1 MLRQLGF
8 VVLMTTCQLA
18 KLSPTSCH
26 KADTGL
32 VVCSG
37 VVCFGGTTG
46 RKRAAT
52 NHGRSSLVRV
62 HASQRQQRATGGP
75 HLYVFTPANVNSP
88 TSSNS
93 RIQFICTNVLQRVK
107 SVTYAYSVNYKELT
121 PFTILV

>member
-62 HASQRQQRATGGP
+62 HASQRQQP
-75 HLYVFTPANVNSP
+75 HLVKFTNPIHLHKRSA
-88 TSSNS
+88 
-93 RIQFICTNVLQRVK
+93 K
-107 SVTYAYSVNYKELT
+107 SKECHLCL
-121 PFTILV
+121 FCKL